1 MDYGSA
7 HIKPFGVAVDPLTVG
22 SRWRKWKRSFEYFV
36 AARGIADN
44 AQKKAMLMDLSGE
57 EVQDIFDVLPEETE
71 GDNVY
76 VKAMAALDRY
86 FEPKTNVPYE
96 RSVFPAVV
104 DSLDFTNNAQE
115 ADVDALFTI
124 SSEMLADEGDNY
136 YGEVFNLYPNKSAR
150 TILRL
155 NGSDVPAL
163 IDSGASC
170 NLMDKYTADS
180 INFSITKTSK
190 RLFAYGNR
198 SACLDLIGETHVHVF
213 MPDTNRRVDTVF
225 YVFNG
230 RATALLSRHTSEL
243 LDLLRVGPMVARVHF
258 AMYLIGLQFR
268 LVTDHR
274 PLQFIFN
281 KVQSRPSARIERW
294 VLRLM
299 AFDYEVVYKPGK
311 ENIADPLS
319 RLSASPDCIRNVAN
333 VADEYVH
340 TVARLSVPKAMS
352 FDEVK
357 KASIDCSEMKL
368 VRDALLDGRWSTC
381 LPAYRSVYT
390 ELSDVE
396 GVVMR
401 GNNIVMPVVLRAK
414 AVELAHEGHQ
424 GRECHECQVVS
435 APSKPPPMVSTKMPD
450 RPWEHIACDILGP
463 LPNGESVFVVVDY
476 YSRYFEEKSRALTD
490 EGRSQDD
497 IIVGDKV
504 LVRQAKTDKLSSTF
518 HQLEQ
523 KVVGKHGSEVVVES
537 SEGKRMR
544 RNVSE
549 VKRFVQ
555 RGNIPDKSSN
565 PAAPEQGQSAKF
577 DTPIRPLRVRNMPV
591 RLSISSLSLGF
602 DLACGCAVG
611 LALLGAFS
619 SMPVVAIGCIL
630 ACVTLR
636 SICIFNTGAMNS
648 IKDGKGCS
656 ELTCPAPYTYNPISE
671 TCFRLIETALNW
683 DNADAYC
690 RANGEYL
697 ATFTTTEAS
706 EWLRAKIESDLDS
719 SNSGWGRYNFIGGQ
733 KGLTEF
739 EWKGLVTG
747 VIPGNGQPNSDWYYN
762 QPDNIGSDICLG
774 IAPEGWRDL
783 YCSTPRPFVCEY
795 N

>member
-1 MDYGSA
+1 MSKTETLAY
-7 HIKPFGVAVDPLTVG
+7 FDP
-22 SRWRKWKRSFEYFV
+22 
-36 AARGIADN
+36 
-44 AQKKAMLMDLSGE
+44 
-57 EVQDIFDVLPEETE
+57 
-71 GDNVY
+71 
-76 VKAMAALDRY
+76 
-86 FEPKTNVPYE
+86 
-96 RSVFPAVV
+96 
-104 DSLDFTNNAQE
+104 
-115 ADVDALFTI
+115 
-124 SSEMLADEGDNY
+124 
-136 YGEVFNLYPNKSAR
+136 SAR
-150 TILRL
+150 TTVTVDASPFGLGCILSQKIAGVER
-155 NGSDVPAL
+155 V
-163 IDSGASC
+163 I
-170 NLMDKYTADS
+170 
-180 INFSITKTSK
+180 
-190 RLFAYGNR
+190 AYGHR
-198 SACLDLIGETHVHVF
+198 SLSSVE
-213 MPDTNRRVDTVF
+213 RRYSQTE
-225 YVFNG
+225 
-230 RATALLSRHTSEL
+230 REALAIVWGCE
-243 LDLLRVGPMVARVHF
+243 HF

-424 GRECHECQVVS
+424 GIEKTKHLLRSKLWWPGMDKEAEVKCRECHECQVVS

-476 YSRYFEEKSRALTD
+476 YSRYFEVCFLKSTQSDKITAALDSIICRWGVPLSVRTDNGPQFVSSEFQEFLQSYGIYWLSTTPMWPAANGEVERQNRSLLKSLKIAHMSGKDYKAELRRFLLAYRSTPHTVTGVAPGELMMGRPMRTKLPCLERQESLDGELRDHQALAQEKSRALTD

-518 HQLEQ
+518 HPLEQ

-555 RGNIPDKSSN
+555 RGSLGVSNNGSSVDSSLASSGVGTADNAGNIPDKSSN
-565 PAAPEQGQSAKF
+565 PAAPEEGQSAKC

-591 RLSISSLSLGF
+591 RYG
-602 DLACGCAVG
+602 
-611 LALLGAFS
+611 
-619 SMPVVAIGCIL
+619 
-630 ACVTLR
+630 
-636 SICIFNTGAMNS
+636 
-648 IKDGKGCS
+648 
-656 ELTCPAPYTYNPISE
+656 NPISH
-671 TCFRLIETALNW
+671 
-683 DNADAYC
+683 
-690 RANGEYL
+690 
-697 ATFTTTEAS
+697 
-706 EWLRAKIESDLDS
+706 
-719 SNSGWGRYNFIGGQ
+719 
-733 KGLTEF
+733 
-739 EWKGLVTG
+739 
-747 VIPGNGQPNSDWYYN
+747 
-762 QPDNIGSDICLG
+762 
-774 IAPEGWRDL
+774 
-783 YCSTPRPFVCEY
+783 
-795 N
+795 